1 MGKTTSINLVGREEF
16 EDVMRVFARCTD
28 DYLFLFDLDKDEY
41 IISEKVLERFDLP
54 GNHFT
59 NAGAVLE
66 KIIYPEDMPGLTE
79 NLAQI
84 RSGESQEHDLE
95 YRWVDKNGKI
105 VWISCRGVVIQDTT
119 KKEETKLLIGRVTE
133 IGSKRKADNVTGLFA
148 ERQLQLDFEQ
158 LKREGKRGK
167 GIILRIGIDNF
178 KEINERYGMDTG
190 DIVLKMI
197 AECMKQVAGED
208 RCYRL
213 DGDEF
218 VMLMDEEDEQ
228 KARKKYHKTRI
239 LIEERRKEQGYQNF
253 YTISAGVVG
262 FYYEKTEVD
271 QLRTYSEFALGMAK
285 KNGKNCSYVFTQED
299 YEAYLKNIKIQ
310 EKLRYSVNHDFQGF
324 EVYYQPI
331 VSLKTGQVVGA
342 EALLRFSSKEYGML
356 SPGIF
361 IPVLEESGLI
371 IPVGEWVYRTAMRQT
386 MEWHKVMPKFRININ
401 LSFIQICKS
410 DVVNEIMSSIEELG
424 IEPSTVLFEFTE
436 SGMISYDDSV
446 QRLLDVLNENEV
458 KIALDDF
465 GTGYSSL
472 AYLQNL
478 KVNLLK
484 LDRGFTS
491 KAVINDFDYN
501 LIGHIVDMAHSVG
514 LQVCFEGIET
524 EEELQ
529 KLRKL
534 EPDYI
539 QGFYYGRPVDKET
552 FYEQNLKKFET
563 SASN

>member
-16 EDVMRVFARCTD
+16 EDVMRVFAKCTD

-54 GNHFT
+54 GNHFA

-66 KIIYPEDMPGLTE
+66 KIIYPEDMPDLTE

-119 KKEETKLLIGRVTE
+119 KEEETKLLIGRVTE

-148 ERQLQLDFEQ
+148 ERQLQLDFE
-158 LKREGKRGK
+158 KFKGEGKRGK
-167 GIILRIGIDNF
+167 GILLRIGVDNF

-190 DIVLKMI
+190 DVVLKMI
-197 AECMKQVAGED
+197 ADCMEQVAGED
-208 RCYRL
+208 QCYRL

-228 KARKKYHKTRI
+228 KARKRYHKTRI
-239 LIEERRKEQGYQNF
+239 LIEEQRKEQGYQNF

-262 FYYEKTEVD
+262 FYYEETEFD
-271 QLRTYSEFALGMAK
+271 KLRTYSEFALGMAK
-285 KNGKNCSYVFTQED
+285 KNGKNCSYVFTQGD

-331 VSLKTGQVVGA
+331 VSLKTGLVVGA
-342 EALLRFSSKEYGML
+342 EALLRFSSREYGML

-386 MEWHKVMPKFRININ
+386 MEWQKVMPKFRININ

-410 DVVNEIMSSIEELG
+410 DVVNGIMSSIEELG

-446 QRLLDVLNENEV
+446 QRLLDVLNENKV

-491 KAVINDFDYN
+491 KAVVNDFDYN

-529 KLRKL
+529 KLKRL

-539 QGFYYGRPVDKET
+539 QGFYYGKPVDKET
-552 FYEQNLKKFET
+552 FYEQNLKKFE
-563 SASN
+563 AS

>member
-1 MGKTTSINLVGREEF
+1 MGKTTSINLVGKEEF

-41 IISEKVLERFDLP
+41 IISEKALEKFDLP
-54 GNHFT
+54 GNHFS
-59 NAGAVLE
+59 NAGDVLE

-79 NLAQI
+79 NLAQL

-95 YRWVDKNGKI
+95 YRWVDRNGKI
-105 VWISCRGVVIQDTT
+105 VWISCRGVVIQDST
-119 KKEETKLLIGRVTE
+119 KEEETKLLIGRVTE

-148 ERQLQLDFEQ
+148 ERQLQLDLER
-158 LKREGKRGK
+158 LKKEGKQGK
-167 GIILRIGIDNF
+167 GILLRIGVDNF

-190 DIVLKMI
+190 DVVLKMI
-197 AECMKQVAGED
+197 AECMEQVAEGNH
-208 RCYRL
+208 CYRL

-218 VMLMDEEDEQ
+218 VMLLDEVDEQ
-228 KARKKYHKTRI
+228 KARKKYHRTRI
-239 LIEERRKEQGYQNF
+239 LIEEQRREQGYQNF

-262 FYYEKTEVD
+262 FCYDDADFEK
-271 QLRTYSEFALGMAK
+271 LCTYSEFALGIAK
-285 KNGKNCSYVFTQED
+285 KNGKNCSYIFSKED
-299 YEAYLKNIKIQ
+299 YEEYLKSIKIQ
-310 EKLRYSVNHDFQGF
+310 EKLRYSVNHGFEGF

-331 VSLKTGQVVGA
+331 VSLKSGQVVGA
-342 EALLRFSSKEYGML
+342 EALLRFSSREYGML

-386 MEWHKVMPKFRININ
+386 MEWQKVMPKFRININ

-410 DVVNEIMSSIEELG
+410 DVVSEIMASIEELG

-484 LDRGFTS
+484 LDRGFTA
-491 KAVINDFDYN
+491 KAVVNDFDYN

-539 QGFYYGRPVDKET
+539 QGFYYGRPVNKDT
-552 FYEQNLKKFET
+552 FYEENLKKFE
-563 SASN
+563 ARKDA

>member
-54 GNHFT
+54 GNHFA

-119 KKEETKLLIGRVTE
+119 KEEETKLLIGRVSE

-158 LKREGKRGK
+158 LKKEGKRSK
-167 GIILRIGIDNF
+167 GILLRIGVDNF

-190 DIVLKMI
+190 DVVLKMI
-197 AECMKQVAGED
+197 ADCMGQAAGEE

-218 VMLMDEEDEQ
+218 VLLMDEEDEQ

-239 LIEERRKEQGYQNF
+239 LIEEQRKEQGYQNF
-253 YTISAGVVG
+253 FTISAGVVG
-262 FYYEKTEVD
+262 FYYEDTEFD
-271 QLRTYSEFALGMAK
+271 SLCTYSEFALGMAK
-285 KNGKNCSYVFTQED
+285 KNGKNCSYVFSQED
-299 YEAYLKNIKIQ
+299 YEAYLKDIKIQ
-310 EKLRYSVNHDFQGF
+310 EKLRYSVNHGFEGF

-331 VSLKTGQVVGA
+331 VSLNTGQVVGA
-342 EALLRFSSKEYGML
+342 EALLRFSSEEYGML

-361 IPVLEESGLI
+361 IPILEESGLI
-371 IPVGEWVYRTAMRQT
+371 IPVGEWVYRTAMRQA
-386 MEWHKVMPKFRININ
+386 MEWHKIMPKFRININ

-491 KAVINDFDYN
+491 KAVANDFDYN

-529 KLRKL
+529 KLKKL

-539 QGFYYGRPVDKET
+539 QGFYFGRPVDKKT
-552 FYEQNLKKFET
+552 FYEQNLKKFEV
-563 SASN
+563 SCN